1 MIKLII
7 YNLSGKIIENQMIE
21 PQSIEE
27 KTLGQR
33 VRITLD
39 DEKTYEGLTDNT
51 FDSKTEK
58 KIGTFSL

>member
-27 KTLGQR
+27 KNSRT
-33 VRITLD
+33 
-39 DEKTYEGLTDNT
+39 EG
-51 FDSKTEK
+51 
-58 KIGTFSL
+58 

>member
-51 FDSKTEK
+51 FDSKT
-58 KIGTFSL
+58 